1 MNRDNCRC
9 QSVSSSLMWTCGIK
23 VQTAEPRLDMTGNIF
38 IVIRAY
44 KVSLKGVMNWL
55 LKFY

>member
-1 MNRDNCRC
+1 
-9 QSVSSSLMWTCGIK
+9 MWTCGIK

-38 IVIRAY
+38 IVIWAY